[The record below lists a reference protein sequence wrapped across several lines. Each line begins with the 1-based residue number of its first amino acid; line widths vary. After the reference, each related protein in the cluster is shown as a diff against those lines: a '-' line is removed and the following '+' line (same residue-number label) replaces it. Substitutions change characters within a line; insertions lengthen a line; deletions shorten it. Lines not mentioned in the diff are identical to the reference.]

1 MFTFVIDLFTIY
13 WVFFKSLPWT
23 YQFSKVTTV
32 TLQTFLLCYAG
43 RYGGNGAGE
52 GGGAVRDGHID
63 AGSTLYSIINESSD
77 ITASYLSCQR
87 DVAVFYLI
95 IMSFG

>member
-1 MFTFVIDLFTIY
+1 MLLKSFTNITEKKTTREIAIGDCTIINAYFNLLF
-13 WVFFKSLPWT
+13 F
-23 YQFSKVTTV
+23 
-32 TLQTFLLCYAG
+32 
-43 RYGGNGAGE
+43 GE
-52 GGGAVRDGHID
+52 GGGGAVRDRHID